1 MVRPPKNIQ
10 WWWSP
15 QKPLKIY
22 NGLFKTIE
30 FYNGFLKKNGRRRK
44 TTQAPV
50 PGFAALN
57 PLPAEQTKPRVI
69 LHAIIQQP
77 PLNHSFK
84 FKLNF
89 SCQWKNFQCGQISVR
104 WPEKEPWCGN
114 WKWFGHCTW
123 LSHEKKESSR
133 VSSLTVAWKKT
144 LTIPSLWKIDHRCAL
159 DSVFFGSFLQL
170 FLLHQIFSQ
179 LDFMSLNWFCTQ
191 QLLHR
196 FHKICKFSHYCRSC
210 IVCTFLTKQ
219 TPSIFWYF
227 YKVFNPT

>member
-84 FKLNF
+84 LLFCLYKWH
-89 SCQWKNFQCGQISVR
+89 CETWK
-104 WPEKEPWCGN
+104 
-114 WKWFGHCTW
+114 
-123 LSHEKKESSR
+123 
-133 VSSLTVAWKKT
+133 
-144 LTIPSLWKIDHRCAL
+144 
-159 DSVFFGSFLQL
+159 
-170 FLLHQIFSQ
+170 
-179 LDFMSLNWFCTQ
+179 
-191 QLLHR
+191 
-196 FHKICKFSHYCRSC
+196 
-210 IVCTFLTKQ
+210 
-219 TPSIFWYF
+219 
-227 YKVFNPT
+227 

>member
-1 MVRPPKNIQ
+1 MVRNHQKPSKAMVKKSKTIEKPLIAMVRPPKNIQ

-30 FYNGFLKKNGRRRK
+30 IYNGFLKTIKLVNG
-44 TTQAPV
+44 
-50 PGFAALN
+50 ALKS
-57 PLPAEQTKPRVI
+57 TGTR
-69 LHAIIQQP
+69 
-77 PLNHSFK
+77 
-84 FKLNF
+84 
-89 SCQWKNFQCGQISVR
+89 
-104 WPEKEPWCGN
+104 
-114 WKWFGHCTW
+114 KWFSHCTW

-144 LTIPSLWKIDHRCAL
+144 LTISSLWKIDHRCAL